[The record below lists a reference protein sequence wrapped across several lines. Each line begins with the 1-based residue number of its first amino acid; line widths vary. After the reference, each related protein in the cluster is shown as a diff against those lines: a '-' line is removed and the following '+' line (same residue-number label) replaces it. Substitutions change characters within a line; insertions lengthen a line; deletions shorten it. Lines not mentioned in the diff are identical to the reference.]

1 MSTTPSPGESNVTR
15 TGRWSFL
22 DSNQPQAF
30 SGPLMFGIA
39 TACLLLAVVSWLW
52 LRDRTWPENSF
63 RDMGGM
69 GLVLI
74 ACGVGAAS
82 LLLPLRWSWLAA
94 FPSLLALSLL
104 GHVGPQSGWLLVA
117 IGCSTTGFIAMVRL
131 SLEPVA
137 RVAQASESIASSS
150 VSLSPS
156 ALAPLTTE
164 SPNAQTPSTDD
175 SQLTE
180 QESEAESEPTT
191 KSESSND
198 RPFAAK
204 PLSEL
209 EARLLA
215 RAASARADQE
225 PMARVSQSSLAETE
239 SDSGE
244 ECTEEELS
252 EEDSSVTQS
261 WKRWSSETQEFVS
274 GFVTVEFEPQAQVAW
289 IHIPFWPPLSHAPQV
304 EFPVDASVIR
314 VKATQTEAYGIRA
327 EVKLAGRSS
336 ISGPVRVEFIATA
349 DRS

>member
-22 DSNQPQAF
+22 DSNQPSAL

-52 LRDRTWPENSF
+52 LRDRTWPESSF
-63 RDMGGM
+63 RDWGGM

-82 LLLPLRWSWLAA
+82 LRLPLRWSWLAA

-137 RVAQASESIASSS
+137 RDAQASESIASSS
-150 VSLSPS
+150 VSLSSS
-156 ALAPLTTE
+156 APASLTTE
-164 SPNAQTPSTDD
+164 SPTAQTSSTDD
-175 SQLTE
+175 SHLDE
-180 QESEAESEPTT
+180 QESDAESEPAT
-191 KSESSND
+191 KSEPSND
-198 RPFAAK
+198 RPFASK

-215 RAASARADQE
+215 RANSAS
-225 PMARVSQSSLAETE
+225 SSVLAVTE

-244 ECTEEELS
+244 DCTEEELS
-252 EEDSSVTQS
+252 EEDSSVSQS

-274 GFVTVEFEPQAQVAW
+274 GFVTIEFEPQAQVAW

-304 EFPVDASVIR
+304 EFPVDASLIR
-314 VKATQTEAYGIRA
+314 VKATQTEAFGIRA

-336 ISGPVRVEFIATA
+336 ISGPLRIEFIATA